1 MRNMNIHRLFSIVF
15 GIALISTSISCDV
28 EVVQEDAIQATDKS
42 EAEVIRIANDVGG
55 VMKWQS
61 SNTPSANSHTFPA
74 VFQDLRG
81 GNCTSEANPVNWIT
95 GRDYNQFAT
104 ITPTQA
110 SVQAY
115 WSKWFNGI
123 NRANT
128 TIYDLEN
135 FEGFS
140 DENLRTSLIAK
151 AKFWRGLYYFQLVK
165 HYGGVPLRLEA
176 VTTLDQA
183 VALAR
188 STEDEIYA
196 QIVIDITEALP
207 DLVNNPSEKYEP
219 TQGAAYALLAK
230 VSLYNEDYDSA
241 ISYADMVTGYSLE
254 PNYVDNF
261 RLSTEGSR
269 VETILEVNFESGST
283 QGFEPAGEISESPKG
298 SGYYQMSG
306 GIGGVNSVWNNFIP
320 TQEFVDFFRDGDDR
334 KLGTLVVGGEPQ
346 EGITGDDTSILSIT
360 QPAGAIQRKYYLTP
374 DELVEL
380 QNTSGNTQQ
389 TGNNDIYLR
398 YADVLLIKA
407 EAQIRAGQNGDA
419 ALNLVTERAG
429 LGTSS
434 GYTLDDIKYHRRAE
448 LSFEGY
454 DQFTDLV
461 RWGDAASFLSS
472 RGFTAGR
479 DELLPIPQLEI
490 DQSVGVVEQ
499 NPGY

>member
-1 MRNMNIHRLFSIVF
+1 MRKMNIYRLFSIVF
-15 GIALISTSISCDV
+15 GIAFLSTIISCDV
-28 EVVQEDAIQATDKS
+28 EVVQEDAIQATTLTEQEIID
-42 EAEVIRIANDVGG
+42 IAYDVGG

-61 SNTPSANSHTFPA
+61 SNIPSANSHTFPA

-81 GNCTSEANPVNWIT
+81 GNCVSEANPVNWIT

-110 SVQAY
+110 SVQSY
-115 WSKWFNGI
+115 WSKWFTGI

-128 TIYDLEN
+128 TIYNLEN
-135 FEGFS
+135 IGIS
-140 DENLRTSLIAK
+140 DSGLQTNLIAQS
-151 AKFWRGLYYFQLVK
+151 KFWRALFYFQLVK
-165 HYGGVPLRLEA
+165 HYGGVPIRLEA

-183 VALAR
+183 IALPRA
-188 STEDEIYA
+188 SKDEIYA
-196 QIVIDITEALP
+196 QIVQDLTEALP
-207 DLVNNPSEKYEP
+207 DLANNPNEKYEP

-230 VSLYNEDYDSA
+230 VSLYREDFTNA

-254 PNYVDNF
+254 DTYVDNF

-269 VETILEVNFESGST
+269 AETILEVDFVSGST
-283 QGFEPAGEISESPKG
+283 QGFEPAGEESINKG
-298 SGYYQMSG
+298 SAYYQMSG

-320 TQEFVDFFRDGDDR
+320 TQEFVDFFRDGDVR

-374 DELVEL
+374 DELVDL

-407 EAQIRAGQNGDA
+407 EAQIRSGQSGDA
-419 ALNLVTERAG
+419 ALGQVVERAG
-429 LGTSS
+429 LTNTG
-434 GYTLDDIKYHRRAE
+434 GYTLEDLKYHRRAE

-461 RWGDAASFLSS
+461 RWGDAASFLAD
-472 RGFTAGR
+472 RGFSVGR

-490 DQSVGVVEQ
+490 EQSVGIVEQ